1 MAEQVGSIYY
11 DVDANLEPLLGK
23 MRQAESSMGDL
34 NAPNKKLQQE
44 FDKTSR
50 SANALGGELNSLTR
64 VIKGVF
70 AAMALREAA
79 QWVQGYQTMAERVR
93 MATESMDEFEMVQRR
108 LQDTADGTYRA
119 LSEAQELY
127 IRTADSLRAMG
138 YETAQA
144 LDITDSMSYAFVT
157 NATSADRA
165 AAATSAFSKSMN
177 TGRVAADQW
186 ETITSAIPS
195 VINDIAAASGKTS
208 AEIRA
213 LGAAGKLAAR
223 DLSEGLRKSLE
234 SNRVAADGMAT
245 DLIDASVRIKNAVT
259 VTLAAI
265 EEQTGAI
272 QAVTNGIIM
281 ASEAM
286 LEFGSDSESM
296 ATFLNIG
303 TTAVASFAAVVAGRL
318 LMSMKASAAAMY
330 EGTIAARA
338 KAAADL
344 QAAQAGAKLA
354 AEQLI
359 QAQAAVRAAGGKMM
373 SSGAASQLAAAET
386 AAPAATARLT
396 AAQRVMAASFSVSA
410 TAARGLQATMA
421 FLGGPAGV
429 VMLAAVAVYSFA
441 TSAKKATKPTD
452 ELTASISDLGNEMRE
467 VRKIDIGD
475 KIAELD
481 RLAVQMQR
489 NIDFTEK
496 YIADNARLA
505 DNKKLLDGLQRE
517 RGKLEKN
524 RKEVGLLQKAL
535 EELSKTRKKT
545 GEDGGEGGEGGGGS
559 TELSEFQKLER
570 SYQNQIELAKRTGLA
585 RAELS
590 ALQRLGAAATDEERQ
605 RISELAAELYRLEE
619 QTKEAE
625 KAESDR
631 QKAAEEAL
639 KGNQANVDAIAALR
653 EQLYQTT
660 LNADELVQRQAELSL
675 NKYATPEQIAEIR
688 AVASEL
694 RAAQEEAAELER
706 RRSAFGTD
714 AAGAIR
720 GQVSPLS
727 GGAFDDQYARYA
739 AEGAAEE
746 ERYAAQ
752 LDRLREAKE
761 LQIEVVGGYQAL
773 EEQMAQEHA
782 DRMAQIEQ
790 AKMQTLLASGEAGF
804 GALTD
809 IMKNA
814 FGEQSSA
821 YKAAFAAQKVFSIAQ
836 SMLAIKTGVAMAAA
850 NPWPQN
856 LAAMAS
862 VAAATAGLVSD
873 VQSITMGGGRM
884 VGGPV
889 NPSSMY
895 RINEGGRPEVFTA
908 ANGHQYM
915 LPNTRGEVVSNRDAS
930 KGGNV
935 IVNIHQSQV
944 RAGTVEQSSGNEQ
957 EKVIDIFVADI
968 MGDGR
973 SANAIQNKFGLS
985 PQGR

>member
-79 QWVQGYQTMAERVR
+79 GMVQAYQTMSERVK
-93 MATESMDEFEMVQRR
+93 MATDSTEEFEYVQKR
-108 LQDTADGTYRA
+108 LQDTADGTYRS

-127 IRTADSLRAMG
+127 IRTADSLKAMG
-138 YETAQA
+138 YTTQE
-144 LDITDSMSYAFVT
+144 LVDIQDSMSYAFVT

-165 AAATSAFSKSMN
+165 QAAISQFTKSIN
-177 TGRVAADQW
+177 TGKVSADQW
-186 ETITSAIPS
+186 ETITSALPS
-195 VINDIAAASGKTS
+195 VINDIADASGKS
-208 AEIRA
+208 ASEVRA

-223 DLSEGLRKSLE
+223 DLTEGLRASLE
-234 SNRVAADGMAT
+234 QNRSSAEGMAT

-296 ATFLNIG
+296 ATLLNLG
-303 TTAVASFAAVVAGRL
+303 TTAAASFAAVVAGRL

-330 EGTIAARA
+330 DGTIAARA

-386 AAPAATARLT
+386 AATAATARLT

-517 RGKLEKN
+517 RGKLEEN

-535 EELSKTRKKT
+535 EELSKTRTKT
-545 GEDGGEGGEGGGGS
+545 DKDGGNGGGGS
-559 TELSEFQKLER
+559 TELSEFQKLEQ
-570 SYQNQIELAKRTGLA
+570 SLKNQIELAKRTGLA

-619 QTKEAE
+619 QTKAAE

-706 RRSAFGTD
+706 RRNAFGRD
-714 AAGAIR
+714 PAQEIR
-720 GQVSPLS
+720 GKTDPLS

-739 AEGAAEE
+739 AEEAAEE

-836 SMLAIKTGVAMAAA
+836 SLLAIKTGVAMAAA

-884 VGGPV
+884 AGGPV

-935 IVNIHQSQV
+935 IVNIHNAPPGT
-944 RAGTVEQSSGNEQ
+944 RAEQSDGMNREQ
-957 EKVIDIFVADI
+957 IINVWIADFQ
-968 MGDGR
+968 GDGPTKDI
-973 SANAIQNKFGLS
+973 IQNKFALS